1 MEGSLAGPVP
11 TNPKMWT
18 NTTPSTFFSGATNS
32 PHLSTGQEL
41 ENTDLSSN
49 SKDLYKPEEAGVE
62 EANRS
67 RTVMTSDAE
76 VANGF
81 VKNGTSLPYVF
92 ETNKTGNRKRSSKI
106 LPVCGL
112 CGKKF
117 VCVTTMKR
125 HLVTHT
131 GEKPFSCKV
140 CGKKYTQK
148 GNLRVHERT
157 HRNDRPFECNICQQK
172 FYRKEPMQKH
182 QWRQHGIGHYK
193 SRPHNSNDN
202 SALGIIG
209 AEGVLYNS
217 LIERIKT
224 GQNGGMEQNDHL
236 YEDQTQ
242 EDTQIVSQ
250 NSVNNLFEHT
260 VEVPE
265 PSNHTEIDNFS
276 EDETSSNHSVT
287 RAVTKYINEEI
298 EEEQQTSKPIVNILA
313 KPPAP
318 LDISKPSAEIPTVDV
333 PEHITPKEW
342 NRDAED
348 ESNTHRPMKLKMKLA
363 QAYMREVEENRE
375 REERDSRE
383 REGRD
388 SLPGGFCDTRTLP
401 TSSAI
406 GNIEDNLSDIQL
418 SANEN
423 QIVKLLTLDIKE
435 PLPSTC
441 DQVTPDKE
449 SVECQCK
456 ACGSACYV
464 SDPYNFSCQKC
475 NVKYSSLP
483 THMIADPLQC
493 IGCLQI
499 FAHKPAMKAHQSSS
513 DKERPFICCKCGY
526 EFKQKAHLQKHQW
539 RIHRRKLEPDPN
551 VKEAE
556 AILHAVSEMTA
567 QTEVETQLTIQQIID
582 RGVEREI
589 KKDLSEIKV
598 GNLEH
603 LEGSKPLDLSPSKM
617 YGSANSITQWV
628 QQVETARTPI
638 IPDISIHKKPIEVL
652 ETRFQEPQ
660 ARPQIPP
667 QLTTEPLQF
676 TLLPPAIARQEAT
689 TLTIQL
695 LEPKSVKWPTIPLP
709 QPFAVKSKPI
719 SRDASPAPNQTWKN
733 IQRDDN
739 PLLNVVSHQNVPTVS
754 TAVYQDR
761 LNKRARTDLLP
772 ASPVQHPFT
781 LVHTST
787 PNQTY
792 PTDMSTKQR
801 THIELDFSPPSPPLN
816 LSNDFRS
823 KRFDADEMP
832 FDYRIGRSDL
842 ISGQLK
848 RLKNQDERSGI

>member
-1 MEGSLAGPVP
+1 
-11 TNPKMWT
+11 MWT
-18 NTTPSTFFSGATNS
+18 NTPSTFFSGAMSS
-32 PHLSTGQEL
+32 PHLYTGQEL
-41 ENTDLSSN
+41 EETDLRSD
-49 SKDLYKPEEAGVE
+49 SKDLYKSEEAAAE
-62 EANRS
+62 EANVS
-67 RTVMTSDAE
+67 QTVMTSDAE

-92 ETNKTGNRKRSSKI
+92 ETNKNGNRKRSSKI

-112 CGKKF
+112 CGKNF

-193 SRPHNSNDN
+193 SRPHNSSES

-224 GQNGGMEQNDHL
+224 GQNGGMGQNDHQ
-236 YEDQTQ
+236 YDDQAD
-242 EDTQIVSQ
+242 DTQNISQ

-260 VEVPE
+260 AEVPE

-287 RAVTKYINEEI
+287 RAVTKYINESVECQL
-298 EEEQQTSKPIVNILA
+298 EEEEEKPNPIINNLPERQNQPDKLELKNGGTPHADVSEHV
-313 KPPAP
+313 
-318 LDISKPSAEIPTVDV
+318 DI
-333 PEHITPKEW
+333 PKEED
-342 NRDAED
+342 RDAEED
-348 ESNTHRPMKLKMKLA
+348 SNTHRPIKLKMKLA
-363 QAYMREVEENRE
+363 QAYMKEVKENRE

-388 SLPGGFCDTRTLP
+388 SLPGGNGDTRTLP
-401 TSSAI
+401 CSSAI

-418 SANEN
+418 SVNEN
-423 QIVKLLTLDIKE
+423 QIVKLLTPTLDIKE
-435 PLPSTC
+435 PLASTC
-441 DQVTPDKE
+441 DQVTPAPDKE

-456 ACGSACYV
+456 SCGSVCFV

-499 FAHKPAMKAHQSSS
+499 FAHKPAMKAHQSSK

-589 KKDLSEIKV
+589 KKDLTEVKV

-603 LEGSKPLDLSPSKM
+603 LEGTKPLDLSPSKM
-617 YGSANSITQWV
+617 YGDSNSITQWV
-628 QQVETARTPI
+628 QQVETAQTI
-638 IPDISIHKKPIEVL
+638 IPDISIHKKPIEVF
-652 ETRFQEPQ
+652 EPRFHEAQ
-660 ARPQIPP
+660 ARPQIPAP
-667 QLTTEPLQF
+667 PLTTEPLQF
-676 TLLPPAIARQEAT
+676 TLLPPAIPRQEASA
-689 TLTIQL
+689 LTIQV
-695 LEPKSVKWPTIPLP
+695 LEPKGIKWPTIPLP
-709 QPFAVKSKPI
+709 QPFAVKSKPQ
-719 SRDASPAPNQTWKN
+719 SRDLSPAETHMWKN
-733 IQRDDN
+733 IEKDEN
-739 PLLNVVSHQNVPTVS
+739 PLLNAVSNQSLPTVS
-754 TAVYQDR
+754 TVLYPDR

-781 LVHTST
+781 LVHSAT
-787 PNQTY
+787 PNQTH
-792 PTDMSTKQR
+792 PTDMSTRHRIQ
-801 THIELDFSPPSPPLN
+801 IETDFSPPSPPLN

-823 KRFDADEMP
+823 KRFDSDDMP
-832 FDYRIGRSDL
+832 FDYRIGRSSL

>member
-1 MEGSLAGPVP
+1 MS
-11 TNPKMWT
+11 
-18 NTTPSTFFSGATNS
+18 S
-32 PHLSTGQEL
+32 PHLSTGQEQ
-41 ENTDLSSN
+41 EDTDLSN
-49 SKDLYKPEEAGVE
+49 DSKDLYNSEEQAVDE
-62 EANRS
+62 TNRP

-92 ETNKTGNRKRSSKI
+92 ETNESGNRKRASKI

-131 GEKPFSCKV
+131 GEKPFSCIE
-140 CGKKYTQK
+140 CGKNYTQK

-157 HRNDRPFECNICQQK
+157 HRNDRPFECNICHQK

-182 QWRQHGIGHYK
+182 QWRQHAIGHYK
-193 SRPHNSNDN
+193 QRNSITDT
-202 SALGIIG
+202 SSLGIIG
-209 AEGVLYNS
+209 AEGHCKSEGVLYNS

-224 GQNGGMEQNDHL
+224 GQNGGMTQKDHL
-236 YEDQTQ
+236 YEDQIA
-242 EDTQIVSQ
+242 DPQ
-250 NSVNNLFEHT
+250 NTPKESVNNLFEHT
-260 VEVPE
+260 DEVPE
-265 PSNHTEIDNFS
+265 PSTHTEIDNFS

-287 RAVTKYINEEI
+287 RAVNKYINEEI
-298 EEEQQTSKPIVNILA
+298 QEENIGSVKNNLLE
-313 KPPAP
+313 P
-318 LDISKPSAEIPTVDV
+318 LHTDV
-333 PEHITPKEW
+333 LKSNNNAQPENLSIDFLENVPVQKQEEKDTE
-342 NRDAED
+342 ED
-348 ESNTHRPMKLKMKLA
+348 CNTHRPMKLKMKLA
-363 QAYMREVEENRE
+363 QAYMREVKENRE

-388 SLPGGFCDTRTLP
+388 SIPVGLSDLRTFG
-401 TSSAI
+401 SSAI

-418 SANEN
+418 SVNEN
-423 QIVKLLTLDIKE
+423 QIVKLTMDIKE
-435 PLPSTC
+435 TPTTSC

-456 ACGSACYV
+456 ACGSKCYV
-464 SDPYNFSCQKC
+464 SDPYNFSCQNC
-475 NVKYSSLP
+475 NVKYTSLP
-483 THMIADPLQC
+483 THIIADPLQC
-493 IGCLQI
+493 IGCMQI
-499 FAHKPAMKAHQSSS
+499 FAHKPAMKAHQSSA
-513 DKERPFICCKCGY
+513 DKKRPFICCKCGF

-556 AILHAVSEMTA
+556 AIMHAVSEMTA

-589 KKDLSEIKV
+589 KKDQSEIKV

-603 LEGSKPLDLSPSKM
+603 LEGTKPLDLSPSKM

-652 ETRFQEPQ
+652 DTRFQEPQ
-660 ARPQIPP
+660 IRLQNTN
-667 QLTTEPLQF
+667 QLTTKPLQF
-676 TLLPPAIARQEAT
+676 TVVPPVIPRQEGT

-695 LEPKSVKWPTIPLP
+695 LEPKGVKWPTVPLL

-719 SRDASPAPNQTWKN
+719 TQESNQVPNPSWRN
-733 IQRDDN
+733 NQRDEN
-739 PLLNVVSHQNVPTVS
+739 PLLNQISSVDATPVS
-754 TAVYQDR
+754 TIIYTDR
-761 LNKRARTDLLP
+761 ANKRPRTDLHISGNPVCNTHSHLSLP
-772 ASPVQHPFT
+772 TISTLQIPMT
-781 LVHTST
+781 LVHSTT
-787 PNQTY
+787 PNQIY
-792 PTDMSTKQR
+792 PTDMSTKQKIQ
-801 THIELDFSPPSPPLN
+801 IEMDISPPSPPLN
-816 LSNDFRS
+816 LSKDFVS
-823 KRFDADEMP
+823 KRFDSDEMP
-832 FDYRIGRSDL
+832 FDYRIGRSDM

-848 RLKNQDERSGI
+848 QLKNQDERSGISM

>member
-1 MEGSLAGPVP
+1 
-11 TNPKMWT
+11 
-18 NTTPSTFFSGATNS
+18 
-32 PHLSTGQEL
+32 
-41 ENTDLSSN
+41 
-49 SKDLYKPEEAGVE
+49 
-62 EANRS
+62 
-67 RTVMTSDAE
+67 MTSDAE

-92 ETNKTGNRKRSSKI
+92 ETNKSGNRKNRNRKI

-112 CGKKF
+112 CGKTF

-157 HRNDRPFECNICQQK
+157 HRNDRPFECNICHQK

-193 SRPHNSNDN
+193 SRPNNSNDT
-202 SALGIIG
+202 SSLGIIG

-217 LIERIKT
+217 LIERIQT
-224 GQNGGMEQNDHL
+224 SHNGGMTQNDHL
-236 YEDQTQ
+236 YEEQTV
-242 EDTQIVSQ
+242 DAH
-250 NSVNNLFEHT
+250 NLPQQSE

-265 PSNHTEIDNFS
+265 PAAHTEIDSFS
-276 EDETSSNHSVT
+276 DDENSSNHSVA
-287 RAVTKYINEEI
+287 RAVTKYINKENEEEVFGSITNNPTEPNVQIDMLKTNTVAHHEKSTNDSSENVLAQKQEEKDI
-298 EEEQQTSKPIVNILA
+298 EE
-313 KPPAP
+313 
-318 LDISKPSAEIPTVDV
+318 D
-333 PEHITPKEW
+333 
-342 NRDAED
+342 
-348 ESNTHRPMKLKMKLA
+348 SNTHRPMKLKKKFAQTYMK
-363 QAYMREVEENRE
+363 EVKENRE
-375 REERDSRE
+375 REERDNRE

-388 SLPGGFCDTRTLP
+388 SMPGGLSDSRTFDS
-401 TSSAI
+401 SSAI

-418 SANEN
+418 SVNEN

-435 PLPSTC
+435 PLASTC
-441 DQVTPDKE
+441 DQVTQDKE
-449 SVECQCK
+449 SVECSCK
-456 ACGSACYV
+456 GCGKKFYV
-464 SDPYNFSCQKC
+464 SDPHNFHCQICAPKQT
-475 NVKYSSLP
+475 SLP
-483 THMIADPLQC
+483 PHMIADPLQC

-499 FAHKPAMKAHQSSS
+499 FAHKPAMKEHQHCSR
-513 DKERPFICCKCGY
+513 DKNRPFYCCKCGY

-551 VKEAE
+551 VKEAT

-567 QTEVETQLTIQQIID
+567 QTEAETQLTIQQIID

-589 KKDLSEIKV
+589 KKDLSEMKV

-603 LEGSKPLDLSPSKM
+603 LEGTKPLDLSPSKM

-638 IPDISIHKKPIEVL
+638 IPDISIHKKPIEML
-652 ETRFQEPQ
+652 ETRFQETQ
-660 ARPQIPP
+660 ARPQNPT

-676 TLLPPAIARQEAT
+676 TLAPPVIPRQEGT

-695 LEPKSVKWPTIPLP
+695 LEPKGVKWPTVPLP
-709 QPFAVKSKPI
+709 QPFAIKSKPI
-719 SRDASPAPNQTWKN
+719 SRDPSPAPKQTWKN
-733 IQRDDN
+733 TERDEN
-739 PLLNVVSHQNVPTVS
+739 PLLNCVSGLDTPPVS
-754 TAVYQDR
+754 MIVYTDR
-761 LNKRARTDLLP
+761 ANKRARTDLQLAAHNSHTTHSHMSLP
-772 ASPVQHPFT
+772 PISTIQIPMT
-781 LVHTST
+781 LVHTSS

-801 THIELDFSPPSPPLN
+801 IKIETDFSPPSPPLN
-816 LSNDFRS
+816 LSNDFKS
-823 KRFDADEMP
+823 KRFDSDELP

-848 RLKNQDERSGI
+848 RLKHQDERSGI